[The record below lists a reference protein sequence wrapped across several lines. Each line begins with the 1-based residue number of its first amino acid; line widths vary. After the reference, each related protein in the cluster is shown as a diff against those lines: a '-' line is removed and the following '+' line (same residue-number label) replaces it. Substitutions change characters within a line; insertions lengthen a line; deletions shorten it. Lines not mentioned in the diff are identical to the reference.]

1 MNLRPPAGAIAITGF
16 MGTGKTT
23 VARIVAER
31 LGLEM
36 VDTDELIEAEA
47 GMSIPAIFA
56 AHGEAHFRDLES
68 AALAQ
73 ALGRGRVVIGTGGG
87 MLLRAANLEA
97 LRRAG
102 PIICLTASPDAILR
116 RVGDDD
122 SRPLLQVAD
131 PAGRIAELLAER
143 RQAYAQ
149 ADAHVD
155 TTQLSPEQAA
165 DEVLRLL
172 ADDPRARWL
181 TGARTTIPV
190 ALADARYEITVGC
203 GVLDEVGALWPP
215 REPGVRAALV
225 TTDRIAPLL
234 AKRTTEA
241 LRAGGWEPHL
251 LVVPDGEA
259 SKSLAVLGEL
269 YEGMAAAGLDRGGT
283 VFALGGGVVGDLA
296 GFAAATWMRGIDL
309 VNLPTTLLAQVDS
322 SIGGKTAID
331 LSGGKNLVG
340 AFHQPVAV
348 VSDVGTLATLP
359 PAEMRSGLGEIIKHA
374 CCFDAEMFAL
384 LERRAGGTL
393 ADDTA
398 ALEYLVSRNCQ
409 IKAGIVEE
417 DPHEQGVRA
426 VLNYGHTV
434 GHALERAAEGWSLR
448 HGEVVGA
455 GIVAESRLAAWLG
468 VSDEETALRQERLV
482 AAWGLPTSVSG
493 IDEEAALAAL
503 ARDKK
508 IVSGRLRLPL
518 VPEVGSFR
526 IVEDVSIDLLRRA
539 VRSVLAEGWRGDAR
553 R

>member
-1 MNLRPPAGAIAITGF
+1 

-31 LGLEM
+31 LGFDV
-36 VDTDELIEAEA
+36 VDTDELIEAEV
-47 GMSIPAIFA
+47 GTPIPAIFE
-56 AHGEAHFRDLES
+56 AHGEERFRDLES

-73 ALGRGRVVIGTGGG
+73 ALSMGRIVISTGGG
-87 MLLRAANLEA
+87 MLLRRANLEA
-97 LRRAG
+97 LQQAG

-116 RVGDDD
+116 RVGGDG
-122 SRPLLQVAD
+122 SRPLLQVAN
-131 PAGRIAELLAER
+131 PARRIAELLAER
-143 RQAYAQ
+143 ERAYAQ

-155 TTQLSPEQAA
+155 TTELSPEEAA
-165 DEVLRLL
+165 AAVMRLL
-172 ADDPRARWL
+172 AEEPRTRWL
-181 TGARTTIPV
+181 TGGRTTIAV
-190 ALADARYEITVGC
+190 AMADARYTITVGRD
-203 GVLDEVGALWPP
+203 VLDDIGALCPP
-215 REPGVRAALV
+215 REGGVRAALV
-225 TTDRIAPLL
+225 TTERIAPLV
-234 AKRTTEA
+234 ADRAMTA
-241 LRAGGWEPHL
+241 LRGGGWEPHL
-251 LVVPDGEA
+251 MVVPDGEA

-269 YEGMAAAGLDRGGT
+269 YEQMAAAGLDRGST

-309 VNLPTTLLAQVDS
+309 VHLPTTLLAQVDS

-348 VSDVGTLATLP
+348 FSDVGTLESLP
-359 PAEMRSGLGEIIKHA
+359 PEEMRSGLGEIIKHA
-374 CCFDAEMFAL
+374 CCFDAVMFEFM
-384 LERRAGGTL
+384 ERRAGTEL
-393 ADDTA
+393 ADDPP

-409 IKAGIVEE
+409 IKAGVVEQ
-417 DPHEQGVRA
+417 DPHERGVRA

-434 GHALERAAEGWSLR
+434 GHALERAAPGWSLR
-448 HGEVVGA
+448 HGEVVGV

-468 VSDEETALRQERLV
+468 VADEQTALRQERLV

-493 IDEEAALAAL
+493 IDEDAAVEAL

-526 IVEDVSIDLLRRA
+526 IVENVSIDLVRRA
-539 VRSVLAEGWRGDAR
+539 VRSVLGQGRRQDAR

>member
-1 MNLRPPAGAIAITGF
+1 MDLRPPADAIAITGF

-31 LGLEM
+31 LGLDV
-36 VDTDELIEAEA
+36 VDTDELIEANA
-47 GMSIPAIFA
+47 GTPIPAIFA
-56 AHGEAHFRDLES
+56 ADGEEYFRDLES

-73 ALGRGRVVIGTGGG
+73 ALGRGRAVISTGGG
-87 MLLRAANLEA
+87 MLLRPSNLEA

-102 PIICLTASPDAILR
+102 PIVCLTASPDAIMR
-116 RVGDDD
+116 RVGADD

-143 RQAYAQ
+143 QHAYAQ

-155 TTQLSPEQAA
+155 STELPAEQVAA
-165 DEVLRLL
+165 EVLRLL

-190 ALADARYEITVGC
+190 TLPDARYAITVGA
-203 GVLDEVGALWPP
+203 GVLDEVGALCPP
-215 REPGVRAALV
+215 RERGVRAALV
-225 TTDRIAPLL
+225 TTDRIAALL
-234 AKRTTEA
+234 ADGTMAA
-241 LRAGGWEPHL
+241 LRACGWEPHPM
-251 LVVPDGEA
+251 VVPDGEA
-259 SKSLAVLGEL
+259 SKSLVVLGEL
-269 YEGMAAAGLDRGGT
+269 YEQMAAAGLDRGST

-309 VNLPTTLLAQVDS
+309 IHLPTTLLAQVDS

-348 VSDVGTLATLP
+348 VGDVGTLTTLP
-359 PAEMRSGLGEIIKHA
+359 PEELRSGLGEIIKHA
-374 CCFDAEMFAL
+374 CCFDGAMFEF
-384 LERRAGGTL
+384 LERRAGTGL
-393 ADDTA
+393 VDDPP

-409 IKAGIVEE
+409 IKAGVVEQ
-417 DPHEQGVRA
+417 DPHEHGVRA

-434 GHALERAAEGWSLR
+434 GHALERAAAGWSLR
-448 HGEVVGA
+448 HGEVVGT

-482 AAWGLPTSVSG
+482 AAWGLPTCVSG
-493 IDEEAALAAL
+493 IDEDAALAAL

-526 IVEDVSIDLLRRA
+526 IVEDVSIDLVRRA
-539 VRSVLAEGWRGDAR
+539 VRSVLAQGRRQDAR